1 MGRIVYG
8 ALKDVSI
15 SSDATQDIWNLLA
28 GTNKRII
35 LHGWELTSDST
46 TAVLMSL
53 SLQRVTTAG
62 TGGSAVTEQ
71 AADEDSGTIDSS
83 MVTDAETPGTPDGVL
98 MGHQWEQLGPVGHV
112 FTPEM
117 RPTSV
122 DSQGFALVCN
132 TADAMTVSGWVCWEE
147 L

>member
-15 SSDATQDIWNLLA
+15 ASDATQDIWSLMA
-28 GTNKRII
+28 GTNKRIV
-35 LHGWELTSDST
+35 LHGWELYSADI
-46 TAVLMSL
+46 AAEICSL
-53 SLQRVTTAG
+53 SLQRISAAG

-71 AADEDSGTIDSS
+71 AADEDAGTIDST
-83 MVTDAETPGTPDGVL
+83 MLTDVETPGTPDGVL
-98 MGHQWEQLGPVGHV
+98 MGYQWEQLGPVGHI

-117 RPTSV
+117 RPVSV

-132 TADAMTVSGWVCWEE
+132 TAVAMTVSGWVCWEE